1 MADTLKFTEDHIWV
15 RVTGTRARIG
25 LSDYLQEELGEII
38 GVELPD
44 IGDELEKDESFGE
57 IESIQ
62 TVSDLLAPVSGV
74 VTAVNEDL
82 DDQIGLLNDDPYQ
95 DGWLLE
101 VKLADPD
108 EVDDLMEREEYEEFV
123 GQYEDDENGQDEA
136 EDGDEAED
144 DQEEPEEEEP

>member
-1 MADTLKFTEDHIWV
+1 MADTLKFTEDHLWV

-44 IGDELEKDESFGE
+44 VGDEIEKDENFGE

-74 VTAVNEDL
+74 ITAVNEDL
-82 DDQIGLLNDDPYQ
+82 EDQIGLLNEDPYQ

-108 EVDDLMEREEYEEFV
+108 EVDDLMEREEYEEFA
-123 GQYEDDENGQDEA
+123 GQYEVAQDEVA
-136 EDGDEAED
+136 QDEDED
-144 DQEEPEEEEP
+144 DGEEEP

>member
-1 MADTLKFTEDHIWV
+1 MADTLKFTEDHLWV

-44 IGDELEKDESFGE
+44 VGDEIEKDENFGE

-74 VTAVNEDL
+74 ITAVNEDL
-82 DDQIGLLNDDPYQ
+82 EDQIGLLNEDPYQ

-108 EVDDLMEREEYEEFV
+108 EVDDLMEREEYEEFA
-123 GQYEDDENGQDEA
+123 GQYEVAQDEVA
-136 EDGDEAED
+136 QDEDED
-144 DQEEPEEEEP
+144 DGEEEPEEEEP

>member
-1 MADTLKFTEDHIWV
+1 MADTLKFTEDHLWV

-44 IGDELEKDESFGE
+44 VGDEIEKDENFGE

-74 VTAVNEDL
+74 ITAVNEDL
-82 DDQIGLLNDDPYQ
+82 EDQIGLLNEDPYQ

-108 EVDDLMEREEYEEFV
+108 EVDDLMEREEYEEFA
-123 GQYEDDENGQDEA
+123 GQYEVAQDE
-136 EDGDEAED
+136 DED
-144 DQEEPEEEEP
+144 DGEEEPEEEEP

>member
-1 MADTLKFTEDHIWV
+1 MADTLKFTEDHLWV

-44 IGDELEKDESFGE
+44 VGDELEKDENFGE

-74 VTAVNEDL
+74 ITAVNEDL
-82 DDQIGLLNDDPYQ
+82 EDQIGLLNEDPYQ

-108 EVDDLMEREEYEEFV
+108 EVDDLMEREEYEEFA
-123 GQYEDDENGQDEA
+123 GQYEVAQDEVA
-136 EDGDEAED
+136 QDEDED
-144 DQEEPEEEEP
+144 DGEEEPEEEEP